1 MLARRRLRML
11 RSSFVHDKEQPADD
25 PQTRF
30 IEAAIWHGTLE
41 RAEAI
46 LAAHPEIASSDIHTA
61 AVLGDDVA
69 VRRFVTLDAASATAT
84 SAPYGGDALVY
95 LCLSKYLRLDRA
107 RSDGFLRAATALI
120 DAGAN
125 PNSGFWTKGTY
136 PELETAL

>member
-11 RSSFVHDKEQPADD
+11 RSSFVEGQERLADD
-25 PQTRF
+25 PRTTF

-69 VRRFVTLDAASATAT
+69 VRRFVALDAASATAT